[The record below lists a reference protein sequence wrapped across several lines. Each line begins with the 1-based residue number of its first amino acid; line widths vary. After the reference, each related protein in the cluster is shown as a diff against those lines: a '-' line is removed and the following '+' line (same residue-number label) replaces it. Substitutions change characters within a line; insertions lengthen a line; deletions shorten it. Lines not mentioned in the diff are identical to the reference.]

1 MIFSARQQFPILMMA
16 RLLNVSKSG
25 YYSWVNR
32 QSTPSKR
39 QVARDQRDHL
49 LRVAFKENSGRFGS
63 PSLTKYLNR
72 NGVRVCVN
80 TVATSMRRLGLA
92 AVGKF
97 KKKQTTF
104 SDHSLKTAEN
114 KLDRDFSVHSKQA
127 AWACDIT
134 YIKTKTSWLYLAVVM
149 NLRSRIVLG
158 WSLSTSMSQE
168 LVISALKK
176 AIDTGTET
184 KNTIHHSDRGSQYCS
199 KRYQKLLALF
209 GFKVSMSR
217 PGKCHDNAVVESFF
231 GCFKREIKIQRFK
244 SLSLSEAIH
253 EVNQY
258 ICWYNSERI
267 HSTLNHQTPLDFESQ
282 LSLAN

>member
-1 MIFSARQQFPILMMA
+1 MA
-16 RLLNVSKSG
+16 KYSKE
-25 YYSWVNR
+25 
-32 QSTPSKR
+32 
-39 QVARDQRDHL
+39 
-49 LRVAFKENSGRFGS
+49 FKEEAVRLVKEEGISQNS

-149 NLRSRIVLG
+149 NLRSRRVLG

-217 PGKCHDNAVVESFF
+217 PGKYHDNAVVESFF